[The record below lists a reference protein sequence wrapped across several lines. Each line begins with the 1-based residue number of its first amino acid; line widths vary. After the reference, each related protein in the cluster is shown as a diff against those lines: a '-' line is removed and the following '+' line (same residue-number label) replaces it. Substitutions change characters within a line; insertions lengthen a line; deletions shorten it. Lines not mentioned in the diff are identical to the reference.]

1 MILSFRKAKMKT
13 MKKYMLFIL
22 SGLLTTSCID
32 TVVLPDDITIGEDMW
47 KSKSDVEGMVNGVY
61 KAMTSEAIIERCI
74 VWGSYRSD
82 EMNPIV
88 QTFNNGKENAL
99 KILSPDI

>member
-1 MILSFRKAKMKT
+1 MILSFRKEKMKT

-61 KAMTSEAIIERCI
+61 KAMTSEAIIA
-74 VWGSYRSD
+74 VSYTHLRAH
-82 EMNPIV
+82 E
-88 QTFNNGKENAL
+88 T
-99 KILSPDI
+99 